1 MSPFG
6 SQAMLQGFF
15 KPSATVTTLNCSPA
29 GPGGCAQV
37 EVETVSVAAAAST
50 AAPRIDARYFEV
62 AFMDVPLVERPR
74 ASSKKDSAYRA
85 ADRSCL
91 PERASALILARRR
104 RRKRLKRAE
113 KSR

>member
-6 SQAMLQGFF
+6 SQAMLHGFF

-29 GPGGCAQV
+29 GPGGCAHV
-37 EVETVSVAAAAST
+37 EVETVNVAAATST
-50 AAPRIDARYFEV
+50 AAPRIDAMYFEV

-85 ADRSCL
+85 ADRSFPARTGVGTHL
-91 PERASALILARRR
+91 SATPRPDATEARR
-104 RRKRLKRAE
+104 E
-113 KSR
+113 I